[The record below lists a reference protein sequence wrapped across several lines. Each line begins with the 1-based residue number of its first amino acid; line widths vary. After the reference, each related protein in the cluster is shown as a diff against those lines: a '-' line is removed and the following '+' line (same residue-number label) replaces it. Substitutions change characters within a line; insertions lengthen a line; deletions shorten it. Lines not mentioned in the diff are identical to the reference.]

1 MTRVSRDYVD
11 IRQTRKTLQQTR
23 AMGMQLRRKN
33 FGARVA
39 PSKQGSLAAGSSTTI
54 KNRRIND
61 RSIRDRLSTTGQQ
74 RDQLRSFILNGY
86 AAFLTGARS
95 GYIARKNASCRR

>member
-11 IRQTRKTLQQTR
+11 IRQTSKTLQQAR

-33 FGARVA
+33 FVARVA

-54 KNRRIND
+54 KNRRI
-61 RSIRDRLSTTGQQ
+61 RDRLSTPGQQ

-86 AAFLTGARS
+86 AALLIGARS
-95 GYIARKNASCRR
+95 SYIARKNASCRR